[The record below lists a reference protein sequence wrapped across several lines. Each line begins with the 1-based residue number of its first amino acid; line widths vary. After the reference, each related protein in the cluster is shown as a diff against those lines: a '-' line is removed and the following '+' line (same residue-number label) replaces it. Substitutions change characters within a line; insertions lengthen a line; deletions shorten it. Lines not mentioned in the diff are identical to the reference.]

1 MNHNFMSRIGG
12 IIVLMTL
19 IICLIIGLNKIKLLW
34 IIPLLPSYILG
45 FYLYRIYNNENFKKE
60 FKRKLLLFIIAS
72 IITLLII
79 YYIGIILN
87 FIIY

>member
-60 FKRKLLLFIIAS
+60 FQRKLLLFIIAS

>member
-1 MNHNFMSRIGG
+1 MSRIGG